1 MMNSHFT
8 TPFPI
13 NGIEEIDEAPGGL
26 DSLRVIKW
34 RVYYSENGKSV
45 LFVCTFRGNETHR
58 QLARGILAHE
68 FARWVK
74 DGMEAQEH
82 GHS

>member
-26 DSLRVIKW
+26 DSLRFIKW
-34 RVYYSENGKSV
+34 YVHYGDGQTVK
-45 LFVCTFRGNETHR
+45 FVRSFRGNENHR